1 MTDHSI
7 TANFIVDTSPQA
19 EAGSD
24 EERIISEMTKAIGGN
39 AIYASILAGQIR
51 RAFLAMHKAECEVL
65 RDNFN
70 KAYNK
75 AE

>member
-19 EAGSD
+19 KAGSD
-24 EERIISEMTKAIGGN
+24 EERILSEMTKAIGGN

-51 RAFLAMHKAECEVL
+51 RALLAMQKAEFNIV
-65 RDNFN
+65 RDSLEESRD
-70 KAYNK
+70 KD
-75 AE
+75 